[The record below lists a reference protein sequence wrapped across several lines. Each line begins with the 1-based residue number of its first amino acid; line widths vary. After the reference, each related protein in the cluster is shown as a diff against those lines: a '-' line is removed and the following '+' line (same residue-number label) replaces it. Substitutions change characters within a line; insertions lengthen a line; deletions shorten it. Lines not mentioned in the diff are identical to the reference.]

1 MKNFMRF
8 PSRHITAVA
17 ILARTRSHGC
27 LQEATDAS
35 GDHAEFGREIHGGG
49 RGDPESRAR
58 EAEAGRGPQGFR
70 NMGQADVRS
79 YGDHEPVRF

>member
-1 MKNFMRF
+1 MNFARMKNFMRF

-27 LQEATDAS
+27 LQEVTDAS

-49 RGDPESRAR
+49 RGDPESRAP
-58 EAEAGRGPQGFR
+58 EAEEGRGLQGFR
-70 NMGQADVRS
+70 SMRQADE
-79 YGDHEPVRF
+79 GDQEI